1 MKIEVK
7 QTVYVVV
14 ERWLIDYY
22 DCEVNVFSTR
32 KDAEK
37 FADKQAKLVAQN
49 DIDGTIKY
57 QGDTVIVDD
66 ETGEVSDWWE
76 ATIYEKEVK

>member
-22 DCEVNVFSTR
+22 DCEVNVFSNR
-32 KDAEK
+32 EDAEK
-37 FADKQAKLVAQN
+37 FADKQAKLVAKN

-76 ATIYEKEVK
+76 ATIHEKEVK